1 MAVAESW
8 PLIPSGAS
16 GGTGNTTASFPLQA
30 ETTTDTTD
38 GSSTASSGAGVATR
52 TALDQAFVGYG
63 LIRPFRRDRK
73 IDFAASGGLKLLQSA
88 IGLILGT
95 TCSSQFTE
103 GELPWRPEFGSLLQ
117 QLRHRSNDAA
127 TRELARV
134 YVVDAIRRWEP
145 RVQITD
151 VQITSENVGG
161 GIDDGLV
168 IRLRYNVVANGG
180 SQNNVL
186 AENVLQVVN
195 V

>member
-1 MAVAESW
+1 MAVTASW
-8 PLIPSGAS
+8 PLQPEPIPDS
-16 GGTGNTTASFPLQA
+16 
-30 ETTTDTTD
+30 TD
-38 GSSTASSGAGVATR
+38 GSPTESSRAGVATR
-52 TALDQAFVGYG
+52 ADLDQAFVGYG

-95 TCSSQFTE
+95 TCSSQFSE

-117 QLRHRSNDAA
+117 QLRHSPNDAA

-145 RVQITD
+145 RVRVTD
-151 VQITSENVGG
+151 VQITADNVGG
-161 GIDDGLV
+161 GVNDGLV